1 MNCYESEV
9 RLLFSRERA
18 DLLANEMRAARHAV
32 ARPEGQSA
40 ARGIDDF
47 SVRAGTG

>member
-9 RLLFSRERA
+9 RLLFSRERPA
-18 DLLANEMRAARHAV
+18 CSRTRCGRHGMRSHDRKDS
-32 ARPEGQSA
+32 RP